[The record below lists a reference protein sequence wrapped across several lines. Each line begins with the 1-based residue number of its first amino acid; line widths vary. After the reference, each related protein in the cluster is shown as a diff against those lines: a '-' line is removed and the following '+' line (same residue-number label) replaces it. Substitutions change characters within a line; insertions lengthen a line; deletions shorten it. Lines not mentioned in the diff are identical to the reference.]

1 VSTYGL
7 TRIEHSADAVRAD
20 VAGPATPRTIPVKAW
35 MIIAPVDFIAIATP
49 GVLAPSHLRAFAL
62 LGILCLALL
71 HSGGRYRARLHLSV
85 LDDLPTIVGRVF
97 VAVAIVSA
105 ITAMRH
111 PRHGVDDFLRW
122 SIASAVLLVLGR
134 CLTNFVILTARK
146 RRLVR
151 HSTVLLGAGP
161 VGVEL
166 LRLLEAYPQYGLCVT
181 AVVDDPREGDVLQRG
196 TVRGAAGGALTVCPM
211 DMLDSEV
218 RRVKADVLLVAD
230 PAEADEGLLELVR
243 RPGASSC
250 DLLVVPRMHDFH
262 TQSGFVDH
270 IGAIPIMR
278 ISSPA
283 LLGPAR
289 IAKRAFDLAIASFG
303 MIVAAPVML
312 VAAIAVWAQ
321 DGKGVLFRQ
330 ARITRDGRVF
340 QVLKF
345 RTMRPVD
352 EAESASQWSCAEDA
366 RVTRVGRLL
375 RKTSIDELP
384 QLWNILRGDM
394 TLVGPRPER
403 PYFVEQ
409 FSAANPRYAQ
419 RHRVA
424 CGLTGLAQ
432 VSGLRGDTSISDR
445 ARFDNFYIEN
455 WSLWM
460 DVKVLIRTVVEVF
473 GAKGR

>member
-1 VSTYGL
+1 VSTFGL
-7 TRIEHSADAVRAD
+7 TRFAQYNDAHREDA
-20 VAGPATPRTIPVKAW
+20 AALATPGTIRVKAW
-35 MIIAPVDFIAIATP
+35 MLIAPVDFIAIATP
-49 GVLAPSHLRAFAL
+49 GVLVHSQVRAFVVLAL
-62 LGILCLALL
+62 LCLALL
-71 HSGGRYRARLHLSV
+71 HSGGRYRARLHLST

-105 ITAMRH
+105 IFAMRH
-111 PRHGVDDFLRW
+111 PRHGVDDFLRL
-122 SIASAVLLVLGR
+122 SIASAVLIIVGR
-134 CLTNFVILTARK
+134 CLTAFVILTARK
-146 RRLVR
+146 RRLVQ

-161 VGVEL
+161 IGVEL
-166 LRLLEAYPQYGLCVT
+166 LRLIEAYPQYGLRVT
-181 AVVDDPREGDVLQRG
+181 AVVDGSRHGEDPRQQV
-196 TVRGAAGGALTVCPM
+196 VRGSPTTALTVSPM

-218 RRVKADVLLVAD
+218 RRTKADVLLVAD
-230 PAEADEGLLELVR
+230 PAGADEGLLELVR
-243 RPGASSC
+243 GPGAASC
-250 DLLVVPRMHDFH
+250 DLLVVPRLHDFH

-289 IAKRAFDLAIASFG
+289 IAKRIFDVAIAS
-303 MIVAAPVML
+303 VAMVLTAPVML
-312 VAAIAVWAQ
+312 VAGVAVWAQ
-321 DGKGVLFRQ
+321 DGKSVLFRQ

-345 RTMRPVD
+345 RTMRPAA
-352 EAESASQWSCAEDA
+352 EAESASQWSFADGA
-366 RVTRVGRLL
+366 RVTRVGRIL

-403 PYFVEQ
+403 PHFVEQ

-445 ARFDNFYIEN
+445 ARYDNFYIEN

>member
-1 VSTYGL
+1 MPEG
-7 TRIEHSADAVRAD
+7 HS
-20 VAGPATPRTIPVKAW
+20 
-35 MIIAPVDFIAIATP
+35 
-49 GVLAPSHLRAFAL
+49 
-62 LGILCLALL
+62 
-71 HSGGRYRARLHLSV
+71 
-85 LDDLPTIVGRVF
+85 
-97 VAVAIVSA
+97 
-105 ITAMRH
+105 
-111 PRHGVDDFLRW
+111 
-122 SIASAVLLVLGR
+122 
-134 CLTNFVILTARK
+134 
-146 RRLVR
+146 
-151 HSTVLLGAGP
+151 
-161 VGVEL
+161 
-166 LRLLEAYPQYGLCVT
+166 
-181 AVVDDPREGDVLQRG
+181 
-196 TVRGAAGGALTVCPM
+196 
-211 DMLDSEV
+211 DSEV
-218 RRVKADVLLVAD
+218 RRTKADVILVAD
-230 PAEADEGLLELVR
+230 PAKADEGLLDLVR

-250 DLLVVPRMHDFH
+250 DLLVVPRMHDFS

-283 LLGPAR
+283 LLGHAR
-289 IAKRAFDLAIASFG
+289 IAKRVFDLVIASIA
-303 MIVAAPVML
+303 MILVAPVML
-312 VAAIAVWAQ
+312 AAALVVWTQ
-321 DGKGVLFRQ
+321 GGKGVLFRQ

-352 EAESASQWSCAEDA
+352 EAEAAPQWSYADGA
-366 RVTRVGRLL
+366 RVTRVGRIL

-403 PYFVEQ
+403 PFFVER